1 MTAYAL
7 GHLHTVEFGPQI
19 VAYLERVDAT
29 LDPFGGRF
37 LVHGNP
43 IDLREGS
50 WQGDLV
56 LIEFPD
62 LARAQAWYDSPAY
75 RDILAL
81 RTDNAV
87 CDVLLVGGV
96 PDGYRA
102 AAALA
107 EKTAH

>member
-7 GHLHTVEFGPQI
+7 GHLHTVDFNAEI
-19 VAYLERVDAT
+19 VEYLERIDAT
-29 LDPFGGRF
+29 LDAFGGRF

-50 WQGDLV
+50 WAGDLV
-56 LIEFPD
+56 IIEFPD
-62 LARAQAWYDSPAY
+62 LELARAWYDSPAY

-81 RTDNAV
+81 RTENAV

-96 PDGYRA
+96 GAGYRA
-102 AAALA
+102 AASLA
-107 EKTAH
+107 AH

>member
-7 GHLHTVEFGPQI
+7 GHLQNVTPNAQI
-19 VAYLERVDAT
+19 VEYLERVDAT

-50 WQGDLV
+50 WAGDLV

-62 LARAQAWYDSPAY
+62 LEQAQAWYDSPAY
-75 RDILAL
+75 QDILAL
-81 RTDNAV
+81 RTENAV

-96 PDGYRA
+96 GAGYRA
-102 AAALA
+102 ADAL
-107 EKTAH
+107 TH